1 MDAGVRV
8 VEERES
14 REGRREKRGWTGS
27 GQRRGCIGATGP
39 SESLEE
45 GRRPRGLGGMV
56 GSP

>member
-8 VEERES
+8 AEERES
-14 REGRREKRGWTGS
+14 REGRREKRGLDRIRPAEGLY
-27 GQRRGCIGATGP
+27 RATAL

-45 GRRPRGLGGMV
+45 GRRPRGLGGMA